1 MWGHRWKSLRQLF
14 PFHGYFDIRFIFRH
28 SEFPMSGRV
37 GSEIFESGM
46 VENVWVADGNR
57 FANSFRSGVISTS
70 DLVAAMLSSG
80 YRPMSVHVGVTA
92 QK

>member
-70 DLVAAMLSSG
+70 DLVAAMSAVPLRKRRLVANS
-80 YRPMSVHVGVTA
+80 
-92 QK
+92 